1 MTVTGSAKMSVAY
14 SIVVTPPAT
23 SIAIVSTAVRT
34 AQKIRSHF
42 APSSAGSGML
52 EEKLDM
58 TIAPELALVR

>member
-23 SIAIVSTAVRT
+23 SIAIVSRAVRI
-34 AQKIRSHF
+34 AQKVRSHL

-52 EEKLDM
+52 EEKFDM
-58 TIAPELALVR
+58 TIAPEFALVR